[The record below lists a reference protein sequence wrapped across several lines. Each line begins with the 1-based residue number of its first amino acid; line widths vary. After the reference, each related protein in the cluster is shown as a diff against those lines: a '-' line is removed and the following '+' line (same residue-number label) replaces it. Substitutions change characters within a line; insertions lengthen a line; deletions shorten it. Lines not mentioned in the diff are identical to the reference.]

1 MPPQHFRNLPVQIHL
16 LRTQI
21 WNLGNRAP
29 IEESIKAT
37 LNRIQRYR
45 SDQATTGH
53 ARVHRSRRE
62 VDDIIEANEPIQ
74 SSSSPG
80 SRRPDITMLLTES
93 GEVEFLEKVD
103 HLAIPG
109 SICTPRGTAVI
120 RVSIQDDDFTALLD
134 LVIFK
139 RLDYIY

>member
-1 MPPQHFRNLPVQIHL
+1 MRIHL

-37 LNRIQRYR
+37 LNNIQRYR
-45 SDQATTGH
+45 AEQTSTKTL
-53 ARVHRSRRE
+53 RSRRE
-62 VDDIIEANEPIQ
+62 SDETAEGGSANDLLLLPP
-74 SSSSPG
+74 SSHPG
-80 SRRPDITMLLTES
+80 SRKADITMLLTDS
-93 GEVEFLEKVD
+93 GEVEFVEGVE

-120 RVSIQDDDFTALLD
+120 RVGARVGEGQILLAP
-134 LVIFK
+134 LPLPLF
-139 RLDYIY
+139 